1 MSQSAD
7 AIGQPP
13 APATAQTAVQ
23 RRFRRAGRL
32 LGGPIRFR
40 AWLEY
45 LGPTFIK
52 IGQYLALRPDL
63 IPQEYCDELMVLFDR
78 VQPFS
83 WDQAREIIT
92 AELGAPPETLF
103 AAIEPVPI
111 AAGSLAQAHL
121 ARLDDGAEVI
131 VKVQRPDIRRHVLRD
146 LRRARLL
153 ALILELGRVPLV
165 ITPQQIVDEVTAWL
179 MQELDFE
186 HELANITLLRRLAAG
201 SPFEEIPRPYPE
213 LCTQR
218 VLTMEYVRGVPLSD
232 LLISGTDPSAG
243 PAAEA
248 GRAPTTRDWADASA
262 LAEIDRESLAANLI
276 TATLRQIFR
285 YQFFHA
291 DLHPGNLFALP
302 GNRVGYVDFGLCE
315 SWDGLMRGR
324 LLRYLQAVYSA
335 EVEQMYR
342 ALSEILTPSEWTDMA
357 AFRADFFAESRRW
370 TSRMRTSGESRSSP
384 SQRDERSPIAQW
396 MIAVMQI
403 ARTHGLRV
411 PPMVVSIY
419 RALLVAETVANRLD
433 AQADLRSVGRKFFE
447 QLQLDE
453 IRRAIEPRSLQPVLV
468 DYLTY
473 FRDSPSQ
480 INQILTE
487 LADGSFGLTVYT
499 AEPPRVARARNRRVR
514 VVVTSVLSVGIAV
527 LLSRPELPELQGVS
541 LAWPLT
547 ALLLVLYLAIFFDLR
562 RLR

>member
-1 MSQSAD
+1 MSQPAD

-13 APATAQTAVQ
+13 TSASSQTAGQ

-32 LGGPIRFR
+32 LGGPRRFR
-40 AWLEY
+40 WWLEY

-63 IPQEYCDELMVLFDR
+63 IPQEYCDELIVLFDR
-78 VQPFS
+78 VEPFP
-83 WDQAREIIT
+83 WEQARRII
-92 AELGAPPETLF
+92 AEELGDQPETIF
-103 AAIEPVPI
+103 AAIDPVPI

-121 ARLDDGAEVI
+121 ARLDDGTEVI
-131 VKVQRPDIRRHVLRD
+131 VKVQRPGIRQQVLGD

-153 ALILELGRVPLV
+153 ARMLELGNVELV
-165 ITPQQIVDEVTAWL
+165 ITPRQIVDEVSAWL
-179 MQELDFE
+179 LQELDFE

-201 SPFEEIPRPYPE
+201 SRIEVIPRPYPA

-218 VLTMEYVRGVPLSD
+218 VLTMELVRGIPMSD
-232 LLISGTDPSAG
+232 LLIPEAEPGVD

-248 GRAPTTRDWADASA
+248 GRAPTSRDRTTAEA
-262 LAEIDRESLAANLI
+262 LAEIDREAVAANLI
-276 TATLRQIFR
+276 TATLRQVFR

-291 DLHPGNLFALP
+291 DLHPGNLFVVEGDLI
-302 GNRVGYVDFGLCE
+302 GYVDFGLCD

-342 ALSEILTPSEWTDMA
+342 ALSEILTPSERTDMA

-370 TSRMRTSGESRSSP
+370 TSRMRTSGESRTSP

-396 MIAVMQI
+396 MIAVMQL

-447 QLQLDE
+447 QLQIDE
-453 IRRAIEPRSLQPVLV
+453 VRRAFEPSSIQPVLL
-468 DYLTY
+468 DHLT
-473 FRDSPSQ
+473 FMRDSPGQ
-480 INQILTE
+480 VNQILTA
-487 LADGSFGLTVYT
+487 LADGNFGLTVYT

-514 VVVTSVLSVGIAV
+514 VVVTSVLSIGTSV
-527 LLSRPELPELQGVS
+527 LLTRADLPELQGVS
-541 LAWPLT
+541 LAWPL
-547 ALLLVLYLAIFFDLR
+547 AVLLLLLYLSVFIDLR

>member
-1 MSQSAD
+1 MGQPAD

-13 APATAQTAVQ
+13 TSATTQTVGQ

-32 LGGPIRFR
+32 LGGPARFR

-78 VQPFS
+78 VRPFP
-83 WDQAREIIT
+83 WEQARDIII
-92 AELGAPPETLF
+92 AELGAPPETIF
-103 AAIEPVPI
+103 ATIEPVPV

-121 ARLDDGAEVI
+121 ARLKDGTDVI
-131 VKVQRPDIRRHVLRD
+131 VKVQRPDMRRRVLRD

-153 ALILELGRVPLV
+153 ARILELGRVALV
-165 ITPQQIVDEVTAWL
+165 VTPRQIVDEVTAWL

-186 HELANITLLRRLAAG
+186 HELANITLLRRLATG
-201 SPFEEIPRPYPE
+201 SPIEGIPRPYPE
-213 LCTQR
+213 FCTHR

-232 LLISGTDPSAG
+232 LLVAG
-243 PAAEA
+243 ADPAAEA
-248 GRAPTTRDWADASA
+248 GRSPTTRDRAAAAA
-262 LAEIDRESLAANLI
+262 LAEVDREELAENLI
-276 TATLRQIFR
+276 AATLRQIFR

-302 GNRVGYVDFGLCE
+302 GNRLGYVDFGLCE

-342 ALSEILTPSEWTDMA
+342 ALAEILTPSEWTDMA

-453 IRRAIEPRSLQPVLV
+453 VRKAIEPRSLQPVLF

-480 INQILTE
+480 ISQILTE
-487 LADGSFGLTVYT
+487 LADGSFGMTVYT

-514 VVVTSVLSVGIAV
+514 VVVTSVLSVGTAV
-527 LLSRPELPELQGVS
+527 LLSRPEFPELQGVS

-547 ALLLVLYLAIFFDLR
+547 VLLALLYLSIFFDLR

>member
-1 MSQSAD
+1 VSQPAD

-13 APATAQTAVQ
+13 VPAAQTVGQ

-32 LGGPIRFR
+32 LGGPARFR
-40 AWLEY
+40 SWLEY

-78 VQPFS
+78 VQPFP
-83 WDQAREIIT
+83 WEQAREIIT
-92 AELGAPPETLF
+92 AELDAPPEAIF
-103 AAIEPVPI
+103 AAIDPVPI

-121 ARLDDGAEVI
+121 ARLEDGTEVI
-131 VKVQRPDIRRHVLRD
+131 VKVQRPDVRQRVLHD

-153 ALILELGRVPLV
+153 ARLMEVGQVSLV
-165 ITPQQIVDEVTAWL
+165 ITPRQIVDEVTAWL

-186 HELANITLLRRLAAG
+186 HELANITLLRRLARG
-201 SPFEEIPRPYPE
+201 SPIEAIPRPYPE

-232 LLISGTDPSAG
+232 LLGSGADPSASV
-243 PAAEA
+243 AAEA
-248 GRAPTTRDWADASA
+248 GRAPITRDRADASA
-262 LAEIDRESLAANLI
+262 LAEVDREELAENLI
-276 TATLRQIFR
+276 AATLRQIFR

-291 DLHPGNLFALP
+291 DLHPGNLFALSD
-302 GNRVGYVDFGLCE
+302 NRIGYVDFGLCE
-315 SWDGLMRGR
+315 SWDGLMRSR

-342 ALSEILTPSEWTDMA
+342 ALAEILTPSEWTDMA

-411 PPMVVSIY
+411 PAMVVSIY

-433 AQADLRSVGRKFFE
+433 AQADLRSVGRTFFE
-447 QLQLDE
+447 RLRNDE
-453 IRRAIEPRSLQPVLV
+453 IQKALDPRSLQPVLF

-473 FRDSPSQ
+473 FRDSPGQ
-480 INQILTE
+480 INQILTQV
-487 LADGSFGLTVYT
+487 ADGSFALTVYT
-499 AEPPRVARARNRRVR
+499 AEPPRVARAHNRRVR
-514 VVVTSVLSVGIAV
+514 VVVTSVLSVGLAV

-541 LAWPLT
+541 LAWPLAVLL
-547 ALLLVLYLAIFFDLR
+547 ALLYLAIFIDLR

>member
-1 MSQSAD
+1 MSQPAD
-7 AIGQPP
+7 AVGQPP
-13 APATAQTAVQ
+13 TPATAQTVGQ

-78 VQPFS
+78 VQPFP
-83 WDQAREIIT
+83 WEQAREILT
-92 AELGAPPETLF
+92 ADLDAPPEAIF
-103 AAIEPVPI
+103 AAIDPVPI

-121 ARLDDGAEVI
+121 ARLEDGTEVI
-131 VKVQRPDIRRHVLRD
+131 VKVQRPDVRQRVLHD

-153 ALILELGRVPLV
+153 ARLMEVGQVSLV
-165 ITPQQIVDEVTAWL
+165 ITPRQIVDEVTAWL

-186 HELANITLLRRLAAG
+186 HELANITLLRRLARG
-201 SPFEEIPRPYPE
+201 SPIEAIPRPYPE

-232 LLISGTDPSAG
+232 LLGSGADPSASV
-243 PAAEA
+243 AAEA
-248 GRAPTTRDWADASA
+248 GRAPITRDRADASA
-262 LAEIDRESLAANLI
+262 LAEVDREELAENLI
-276 TATLRQIFR
+276 AATLRQIFR

-291 DLHPGNLFALP
+291 DLHPGNLFALSD
-302 GNRVGYVDFGLCE
+302 NRIGYVDFGLCE

-357 AFRADFFAESRRW
+357 AFRADFFAESRGW

-411 PPMVVSIY
+411 PAMVVSIY

-447 QLQLDE
+447 QLRTDE
-453 IRRAIEPRSLQPVLV
+453 IQKALDPRGLQPVLF

-473 FRDSPSQ
+473 FRDSPGQ
-480 INQILTE
+480 INQILTQV
-487 LADGSFGLTVYT
+487 ADGSFALTVYT
-499 AEPPRVARARNRRVR
+499 AEPPRVARAHNRRVR
-514 VVVTSVLSVGIAV
+514 VVVTSVLSVGLAV

-541 LAWPLT
+541 LAWPLAVLL
-547 ALLLVLYLAIFFDLR
+547 ALLYLAIFIDLR